1 MPEWFNTIVAVP
13 VVVKAL
19 QLVVLALLFL
29 AARSVARM
37 VRRQVERRLAAAV
50 LDADRRHRLQTLHRV
65 GYGAAITVLAAL
77 ALVMGLQVVGLP
89 IGPLLGSAGV
99 VGLAISLGAQTL
111 IRDYLGGIFILAEDQ
126 FRVGDQV
133 TVAGVT
139 GEVVRM
145 TMRVSYLRDVDGKL
159 HTVPNGDIRLISNHT
174 REWSRAVVD
183 LNLDY
188 GIDMAAAQRA
198 LQMAIARLLSDEAV
212 KDLVIGQPDVMTWNN
227 LSDWAVQVRL
237 LARTLPGKQ
246 WKVGQALRQVA
257 VEALREAG
265 YVVGPGVPVWREGG
279 KSDAA

>member
-19 QLVVLALLFL
+19 QLLLLVALFI
-29 AARSVARM
+29 VARAVARV
-37 VRRQVERRLAAAV
+37 VRRQVEKRLETAV

-65 GYGAAITVLAAL
+65 GYGAAITVLVTL
-77 ALVMGLQVVGLP
+77 TIVMGLQVVGLP

-111 IRDYLGGIFILAEDQ
+111 IRDYMGGIIILAEDQ

-159 HTVPNGDIRLISNHT
+159 HTIPNGDIRVISNLT
-174 REWSRAVVD
+174 REWARAVVD

-188 GIDMAAAQRA
+188 GVDMAAAQQA
-198 LQMAIARLLSDEAV
+198 LQGAIAKLMQDEAV
-212 KDLVIGQPDVMTWNN
+212 KDLLLGQPEIVTWNN

-237 LARTLPGKQ
+237 LARTFPGKQ
-246 WKVGQALRQVA
+246 WLVARAVRQAA
-257 VEALREAG
+257 VEALQAAG
-265 YVVGPGVPVWREGG
+265 YQVGPALPVWRAGECVNA
-279 KSDAA
+279 D

>member
-13 VVVKAL
+13 VVVKIL
-19 QLVVLALLFL
+19 QLLLLAVLFV
-29 AARSVARM
+29 VARAIARV
-37 VRRQVERRLAAAV
+37 VRRQVEKRLESAV

-65 GYGAAITVLAAL
+65 GYGAAITVLLTL
-77 ALVMGLQVVGLP
+77 AVVMGLQVVGLP

-99 VGLAISLGAQTL
+99 VGLAVSLGAQSL

-159 HTVPNGDIRLISNHT
+159 HTVPNGDIRVISNHT
-174 REWSRAVVD
+174 REWARAVVD

-188 GIDMAAAQRA
+188 GINMAAAQAA
-198 LQMAIARLLSDEAV
+198 LQGAIDQVLRDETV
-212 KDLVIGQPDVMTWNN
+212 KDLLIGQPDIVTWNN

-246 WKVGQALRQVA
+246 WLVARALRRWA
-257 VEALREAG
+257 VEALHGAG
-265 YVVGPGVPVWREGG
+265 FEVGPALPVWRAGANT
-279 KSDAA
+279 DAA